1 MNASVGYI
9 ASTPMFSIDFS
20 SAGQLPPSLKASLD
34 TLSAEYFIP
43 VVLMDQDCFGTRQG
57 WQTLLELIPNRG
69 IVGRLQSKWE
79 AKEEIEGD
87 EPRGKGEAT
96 RSEERW
102 DDLRK
107 EIKSTVKGSPERV
120 R

>member
-1 MNASVGYI
+1 
-9 ASTPMFSIDFS
+9 
-20 SAGQLPPSLKASLD
+20 
-34 TLSAEYFIP
+34 
-43 VVLMDQDCFGTRQG
+43 MDQDCFGTRQG
-57 WQTLLELIPNRG
+57 WQTLLELIPDRE

-79 AKEEIEGD
+79 AEEEIEGD

-102 DDLRK
+102 EDLRK
-107 EIKSTVKGSPERV
+107 EIKDTPKGTPKRV